1 VRTRIKICGITRLE
15 DALCAVEHGADALG
29 FILWPKSARYIE
41 PEALARIAREVPAFV
56 SCVGVFVN
64 PEKQEVDRLLDAW
77 PAATLQFHGE
87 ETAAFCAASGRAW
100 IKTARVRPGLDLV
113 EFLTP
118 YQGASAWLID
128 AFHDQLYGGTGSAF
142 DWDLVPEKLARPLV
156 LSGGLSVTNV
166 GDAIAHL
173 HPYAVDVSTGVE
185 VDKGIKDPRKIADFI
200 AAVRRADRGA
210 SIEQA

>member
-15 DALCAVEHGADALG
+15 DALSAVEHGADALG

-41 PEALARIAREVPAFV
+41 PESLARIAREVPAFV

-64 PEKQEVDRLLDAW
+64 PMQAEVDRLLDAW
-77 PAATLQFHGE
+77 PAAALQFHGE
-87 ETAAFCAASGRAW
+87 ESAAFCAASGRPW

-128 AFHDQLYGGTGSAF
+128 AFHEQLYGGTGSAF
-142 DWDLVPEKLARPLV
+142 DWDLVPRKLARPLI
-156 LSGGLSVTNV
+156 LSGGLSVANV